1 MSSGQKQFC
10 LRTTF
15 TEFADNVSHDS
26 IFLQKKK
33 KKDIA
38 GKIDLIN
45 RAAKGKIK

>member
-33 KKDIA
+33 KDIA

>member
-33 KKDIA
+33 KGYRWQDRP
-38 GKIDLIN
+38 D
-45 RAAKGKIK
+45 